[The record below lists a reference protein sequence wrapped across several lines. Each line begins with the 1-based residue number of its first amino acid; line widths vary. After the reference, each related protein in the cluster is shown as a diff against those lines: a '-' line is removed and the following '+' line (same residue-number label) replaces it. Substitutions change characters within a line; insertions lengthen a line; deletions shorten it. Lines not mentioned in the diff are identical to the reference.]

1 MSNKQQIRRAL
12 LLMGIFFVAFA
23 CLGWRLVDLQI
34 LRHDEFARLAE
45 EKTERK
51 IWMVSHRG
59 DILDANGNILA
70 TSVPVET
77 IWANPEMLAAQTNL
91 PNAAAVFAR
100 ILSPML
106 QVDTAKLYSQMVPR
120 LHQTTNGMVTNQY
133 AVLKRQVSE
142 QLWQQIQATL
152 RRVPAGVDTRNWKK
166 SERLAL
172 TNLCLSAIGADGE
185 QMRTYPNGP
194 LAAHVIGFTASN
206 DSTNHTSNL
215 TGCAGIEKSFNSKL
229 CGADGWRVTESDSAK
244 REIVSHRDEDVEA
257 RDGLNVQLTIDARVQ
272 DIVEDELAKAFKE
285 HTPESITGI
294 VLRPKTGE
302 VLAMATFP
310 NFDPNSPATITSNT
324 EPNLCISSVMEPG
337 STFKTIVISG
347 ALDTGRANLNQK
359 VFCENGLFNFAG
371 LHLHDSEG
379 HHFPDLPIWEVLQ
392 KSSNIGAVKVAM
404 LLGTNYLHDYI
415 SAFGL
420 GAFTGIQLPGEVNT
434 TRFVPPLDAL
444 TKSKY
449 LIAQVPMGQGIAVTR
464 LQMAL
469 VISALANNG
478 TLMTPMLVKSLT
490 DSDGNIVQRYQPHP
504 VRNVVRP
511 ETAHQMVEAMKT
523 VVLPGG
529 TATTAAM
536 KNYTVAGK
544 TGTAEKT
551 EEGHRGY
558 VAGKYVVSFIGFF
571 PADNP
576 QLCISVVMDAPK
588 EGGRA
593 FGGALC
599 GPVFKNIAE
608 RCASCLNIPAD
619 ANVVTNLPSQFARN

>member
-12 LLMGIFFVAFA
+12 LLMGILFVAFA

-51 IWMVSHRG
+51 TWMVSHRG

-70 TSVPVET
+70 TSIPVET

-106 QVDTAKLYSQMVPR
+106 QEDAARLYSQMLPR
-120 LHQTTNGMVTNQY
+120 LRRTTNGVVTNQY
-133 AVLKRQVSE
+133 AILKRQISE
-142 QLWQQIQATL
+142 SVWQQIQATL
-152 RRVPAGVDTRNWKK
+152 CRVPAGVDTRTWKK
-166 SERLAL
+166 SDRFAL
-172 TNLCLSAIGADGE
+172 TNLCLSAIGADPE
-185 QMRTYPNGP
+185 QMRTNLNGR

-206 DSTNHTSNL
+206 DSTNHTAEL
-215 TGCAGIEKSFNSKL
+215 AGCDGIEKFFNSKL
-229 CGADGWRVTESDSAK
+229 CGVDGWRVSESDSAN
-244 REIVSHRDEDVEA
+244 REIVAHRDQDVQA

-272 DIVEDELAKAFKE
+272 DIVEDELAKAFTN
-285 HTPESITGI
+285 HSPESITGI

-302 VLAMATFP
+302 ILAMASFP
-310 NFDPNSPATITSNT
+310 NFDPNQPDTITSNT
-324 EPNLCISSVMEPG
+324 EPNQCISGVMEPG

-347 ALDTGRANLNQK
+347 ALDTGRANLNQT
-359 VFCENGLFNFAG
+359 VFCENGLFNYAG

-379 HHFPDLPIWEVLQ
+379 HRFGNLPIWEVLQ

-420 GAFTGIQLPGEVNT
+420 GAFTGIPLPNEAST
-434 TRFVPPLDAL
+434 FRLVPPLEAL

-478 TLMTPMLVKSLT
+478 TLMRPMLVKCLT
-490 DSDGNIVQRYQPHP
+490 DSDGRVVQQYLPQAA
-504 VRNVVRP
+504 RNVVRP
-511 ETAHQMVEAMKT
+511 ETARQMVEAMKT
-523 VVLPGG
+523 VVLDGG
-529 TATTAAM
+529 TATAAAM

-551 EEGHRGY
+551 EAGRRGY
-558 VAGKYVVSFIGFF
+558 VAGKYIVSFIGFF

-576 QLCISVVMDAPK
+576 QICISVVMDAPK

-593 FGGALC
+593 FGGMLC
-599 GPVFKNIAE
+599 GPVFRNIAE
-608 RCASCLNIPAD
+608 RCASYLNIPPD
-619 ANVVTNLPSQFARN
+619 ANVVTNVPSQFARN